1 MSKRKGFTLIEML
14 VVVLIIGILAAIAFP
29 QYEKVVEKSH
39 AAEGLMIVRTIADA
53 EKVYYLATGKYTS
66 DLTALDFSV
75 PGISFDYNDDSTLS
89 GITTDHFTCRG
100 YIGGVAGLWR
110 NVLALCKRLPINETY
125 AIAIRTDGS
134 TICGY
139 WTEKGRKYCSL
150 FDVDE
155 VGPKESFY

>member
-1 MSKRKGFTLIEML
+1 MLKKKGFTLIEML

-29 QYEKVVEKSH
+29 QYEKAVEKSH
-39 AAEGLMIVRTIADA
+39 AAEALMIVRTIADA

-66 DLTALDFSV
+66 NLAALDFSV
-75 PGISFDYNDDSTLS
+75 PGISLDYNGGALP
-89 GITTDHFTCRG
+89 GVTTEHFTCRG
-100 YIGGVAGLWR
+100 YVEDIYGWR
-110 NVLALCKRLPINETY
+110 DAIAVCKRLPINETY
-125 AIAIRTDGS
+125 SIAVRTDGS

-155 VGPKESFY
+155 VGPSESFY